1 MGVGDFFRQKSA
13 ATAAV
18 YLGYG
23 DWSPGVLPLQ
33 EVEYVWHVWHLPRV
47 VHFQIHISTG
57 ASNCQKLGHV
67 SHPAAEEAEN
77 VNFLTCTLERHGFV
91 M

>member
-1 MGVGDFFRQKSA
+1 MGDFFRQKSA

-23 DWSPGVLPLQ
+23 DWSPGALPLR
-33 EVEYVWHVWHLPRV
+33 EVEYVWRLPRV
-47 VHFQIHISTG
+47 VHVQIHISTG

-67 SHPAAEEAEN
+67 PAPS
-77 VNFLTCTLERHGFV
+77 CGRG
-91 M
+91 